1 MASFTLRGIDKVS
14 IVLRGMNIS
23 AKLTLMC
30 VVTTAVALFC
40 VLLGFILQDLRLVKQ
55 LKEEQINSE
64 LTLLSSNLSSLVA
77 QDDYSAIRVVI
88 SHSLRRHSI
97 VAIYVQDQDGSLI
110 DAYPAAMKTLAD
122 FSEFPRRYA
131 TDQYTMRLLQRELL
145 SGNTH
150 LGDVLVWVS
159 NSDVEM
165 RGEQLRQ
172 YAIMAFSFALV
183 LAVIVGWLT
192 QKIISDPLK
201 ALQRLSN
208 NIMESGDYSL
218 RSALKTQDEIGQLSK
233 AVDRMLGQ
241 IQQRDAM
248 LEGQVALR
256 TQELQQLADDFRY
269 RALHD
274 ILTGLPNRAYLS
286 EEFPRAVAHA
296 NRVNKSFALLLL
308 DLDNFKTINDSFG
321 HDVGDELLKQV
332 ASRLRSV
339 LRGEDMICRLGGDE
353 FVVLVEDVEE
363 AEHVRSVGRNLLQTL
378 HNEMWL
384 GGRSMRLSV
393 SIGAAIYPLDGRE
406 LSELNRAADI
416 AMYRAKES
424 GKNQL
429 VLYSAHMEQKALYRM
444 LVQNDLRDGMARDE
458 LTVYFQPQVD
468 ASLHQ
473 LRGCEALVRW
483 QHPVEGYLAPQLF
496 LNYAEEHGLI
506 RHLDYYVLR
515 KACEACM
522 RWRKQLGVEIPVGV
536 NFSGAH
542 FQSRALLASI
552 KEILNTTGMP
562 ARLLMVE
569 ITESTLIEDPI
580 MARQLV
586 AEIRDIGVRI
596 GLDDFG
602 AGYST
607 LNYLRTLEVDTVKL
621 DRTFCQFVHT
631 DETEYRITKG
641 IISLARDFGV
651 ELIAEGIE
659 NAEQLLVLQE
669 LGCNYIQG
677 FYFSAPLNEADF
689 VAWFQKFNLQPE
701 LDFA

>member
-1 MASFTLRGIDKVS
+1 MRG
-14 IVLRGMNIS
+14 LNIS

-30 VVTTAVALFC
+30 VVTTAIALFC

-55 LKEEQINSE
+55 LKEEQINTE
-64 LTLLSSNLSSLVA
+64 LALLGSNLSALVA
-77 QDDYSAIRVVI
+77 QDDTSAIHVVI

-97 VAIYVQDQDGSLI
+97 IAIWVQDQDGILI
-110 DAYPAAMKTLAD
+110 DAFPSNLKTLHSFEA
-122 FSEFPRRYA
+122 FPASYKEN
-131 TDQYTMRLLQRELL
+131 QYSMQLVRREL
-145 SGNTH
+145 SFGN
-150 LGDVLVWVS
+150 LPIGDVFVWVS
-159 NSDVEM
+159 NSDVEI
-165 RGEQLRQ
+165 RGEQLRR
-172 YAIMAFSFALV
+172 YALMAFGFALL

-201 ALQRLSN
+201 TLQKLSH
-208 NIMESGDYSL
+208 NIIDSGDYSL
-218 RSALKTQDEIGQLSK
+218 RSALQTQDEIGQLSR
-233 AVDRMLGQ
+233 AVDRMLSQ

-248 LEGQVALR
+248 LEGQVAQR
-256 TQELQQLADDFRY
+256 TQELQQLADDFRF

-274 ILTGLPNRAYLS
+274 ILTGLPNRAFLA

-296 NRVNKSFALLLL
+296 NRVNKNFALLLL

-321 HDVGDELLKQV
+321 HDIGDEMLKQV
-332 ASRLRSV
+332 AVRLRSV

-353 FVVLVEDVEE
+353 FVVLVEDVDE
-363 AEHVRSVGRNLLQTL
+363 AEHVRSVGGNLLQTL

-384 GGRSMRLSV
+384 GGRAMRLSV

-416 AMYRAKES
+416 AMYRAKDT

-429 VLYSAHMEQKALYRM
+429 VLYSAHMEQNALYRM
-444 LVQNDLRDGMARDE
+444 LVQNDLRDGMLRDE
-458 LTVYFQPQVD
+458 LVVYFQPQVD
-468 ASLHQ
+468 ASLHR
-473 LRGCEALVRW
+473 LHGCEALVRW
-483 QHPVEGYLAPQLF
+483 QHPIEGFLAPQTF

-522 RWRKQLGVEIPVGV
+522 RWRKSLGAEIPISV

-542 FQSRALLASI
+542 FQSQALLASI
-552 KEILNTTGMP
+552 KEILHTTGMP

-569 ITESTLIEDPI
+569 ITEGTLIEDPV
-580 MARQLV
+580 MAKQLV
-586 AEIRDIGVRI
+586 GQIRELGVRI

-621 DRTFCQFVHT
+621 DRSFCQFVHS
-631 DETEYRITKG
+631 DETEYRMTKG

-651 ELIAEGIE
+651 ELIAEGVEI
-659 NAEQLLVLQE
+659 AEQLHVLQE
-669 LGCNYIQG
+669 LGCNFIQG
-677 FYFSAPLNEADF
+677 YYFSKPLAEADF
-689 VAWFQKFNLQPE
+689 ILWCQHFNVQPQ
-701 LDFA
+701 LDFV